1 MKKIFA
7 LTALFVAGLAFSAN
21 AGQISNGQMA
31 KCNDAK
37 SITLEAATL
46 AKTIYNRSWDHPT
59 IQAASKSR
67 WGLIQVMNIG
77 LKSCSKTQ

>member
-31 KCNDAK
+31 KCNNAK
-37 SITLEAATL
+37 SITLG
-46 AKTIYNRSWDHPT
+46 
-59 IQAASKSR
+59 SR
-67 WGLIQVMNIG
+67 QNF
-77 LKSCSKTQ
+77 